1 MVRDRLDLMDKRY
14 EEVNTLLA
22 DSEVVSDV

>member
-14 EEVNTLLA
+14 EEVLPQKI
-22 DSEVVSDV
+22 SVSGFGIN